1 MSGFSFPAFATVL
14 RKLTMTFFMTLLQE
28 KVDRGELAVEEVLPT
43 FAFQS
48 KMLSVCLTLSN
59 IVMMYLSKSI
69 TKCVMAAL
77 LSIVTEVT
85 MKVYVVWSTREAVNE
100 QLAIK
105 AVAVANRLQRI
116 AIVEPGAESVANEE
130 EGGDVEHW
138 KERALAAEER
148 ALAAEE
154 RALAAEAKN
163 RFLKEQ
169 NKTLRLKCGE
179 VVEEK
184 EDEDSKEVGGGD
196 GESTDKERK
205 NNWEFVMAMLV
216 ARWEKEMASEKSCII
231 VAAFVVHLFEFS
243 GMPINELS
251 QVLVIFFA
259 AEVVT
264 DFILVY
270 LLDKY
275 FSVPLL
281 RLQHNTTWN
290 ETMADMI
297 MTSQI
302 LLAVAVGL
310 KVANGIVNG
319 VSE

>member
-1 MSGFSFPAFATVL
+1 M
-14 RKLTMTFFMTLLQE
+14 
-28 KVDRGELAVEEVLPT
+28 
-43 FAFQS
+43 
-48 KMLSVCLTLSN
+48 
-59 IVMMYLSKSI
+59 
-69 TKCVMAAL
+69 
-77 LSIVTEVT
+77 
-85 MKVYVVWSTREAVNE
+85 
-100 QLAIK
+100 
-105 AVAVANRLQRI
+105 
-116 AIVEPGAESVANEE
+116 
-130 EGGDVEHW
+130 
-138 KERALAAEER
+138 
-148 ALAAEE
+148 
-154 RALAAEAKN
+154 
-163 RFLKEQ
+163 
-169 NKTLRLKCGE
+169 
-179 VVEEK
+179 EEK

-205 NNWEFVMAMLV
+205 NNWEFVMAMLA
-216 ARWEKEMASEKSCII
+216 ARWEKEMAAEKSCII
-231 VAAFVVHLFEFS
+231 VAAFMVHLFEFS
-243 GMPINELS
+243 DMPINELS

-281 RLQHNTTWN
+281 RLQHNTTWK

-297 MTSQI
+297 MTSHI